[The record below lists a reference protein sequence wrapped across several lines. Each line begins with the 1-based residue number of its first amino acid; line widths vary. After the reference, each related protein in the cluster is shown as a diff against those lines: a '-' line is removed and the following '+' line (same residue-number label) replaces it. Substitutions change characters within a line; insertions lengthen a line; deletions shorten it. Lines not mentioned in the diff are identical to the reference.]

1 MANKPKPLAELLAN
15 WIAMLAEATA
25 YLKLKRAEALRAKEE
40 LRVRIREAFDA
51 GLAATPMR
59 EAAGPV
65 RSLPLLDKAGRAKV
79 NTEALGL
86 R

>member
-1 MANKPKPLAELLAN
+1 MANKPKPLTELLAT
-15 WIAMLAEATA
+15 WIVMLAEAIE

-40 LRVRIREAFDA
+40 LRVSIREAFDA

-59 EAAGPV
+59 DATG
-65 RSLPLLDKAGRAKV
+65 RSVQRLYRIKRRGR
-79 NTEALGL
+79 